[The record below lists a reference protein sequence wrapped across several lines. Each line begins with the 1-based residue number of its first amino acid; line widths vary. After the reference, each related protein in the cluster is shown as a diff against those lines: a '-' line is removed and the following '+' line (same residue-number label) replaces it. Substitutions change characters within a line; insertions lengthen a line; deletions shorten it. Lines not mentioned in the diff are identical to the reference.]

1 MMRSDMP
8 KQIQAYRN
16 GGGLMSLATVPMETE
31 MAGQPHRLAYINP
44 EEEELLL
51 AMGGAGEPGPGGIVS
66 YFLHNQE
73 SRDKIKSAISKA
85 FGGGGS
91 SNNNTQSQQS
101 DDNQSDDND
110 KPASIGLADSL
121 LMGFG
126 LKEKTPEYYAATAR
140 TLARTQGEDRAQQ
153 YIDQIGGNLNIT
165 TGLDSTGNI
174 QSTGV
179 AEALA
184 NVDIASAASSFTPS
198 TGGGGD
204 SGGQAAAVVDDTTT
218 TTNVFEGLTDDQL
231 NAQSTYLNRVADYMG
246 QYTPEQLSDPTQRQ
260 NIYSQSFAPTQEEFM
275 AITGADENLAKALL
289 TRQSGQ
295 NYDLRDWSKIMESD
309 NPLEAARAATA
320 ALYMTEGLYGAGQT
334 INTGQMVD
342 AVDNVI
348 GETDQLYA
356 YTTGFNPYSQYG
368 VGDIKIG
375 IKTPDGVQLTQMGAL
390 SSPTLGENLARF
402 GYGTEDLA
410 ELIPS
415 IEQYYA
421 DNFKYVP
428 NYAKVG
434 TYNDEFYSD
443 DGVNFQTA
451 QDAMDAYNQYY
462 GEEYPIMGMND
473 GVMYGNRNILTNP
486 ASDPFGYIK
495 NLQNIQ
501 QTTTGDLETGQG
513 YLFQTTPGFFGNSA
527 LNIIDQDVYEANEA
541 AAAAAAQQQAAAE
554 QAAQYSSGQPI
565 TGSAAQNTGLQT
577 YSALVPSTGTS
588 TAGIAGLPSTT
599 QQTPYTFTAYNPG
612 TYNPAV
618 TPLTLPPLG

>member
-44 EEEELLL
+44 EEEQLLL

-91 SNNNTQSQQS
+91 NNNTQSQQS
-101 DDNQSDDND
+101 ANNQSDDND
-110 KPASIGLADSL
+110 KPASVGLADSL

-126 LKEKTPEYYAATAR
+126 LKERTPEYYAATAN
-140 TLARTQGEDRAQQ
+140 TLARTQGGDRARQ

-184 NVDIASAASSFTPS
+184 NVDVDAAAADFTPS
-198 TGGGGD
+198 TGGGDD
-204 SGGQAAAVVDDTTT
+204 SGGQAAAVVEETPIK
-218 TTNVFEGLTDDQL
+218 VFEGLTEDQL
-231 NAQSTYLNRVADYMG
+231 SAQSDYLGRVADYMG
-246 QYTPEQLSDPTQRQ
+246 QYTPEQLSDTSMRKA
-260 NIYSQSFAPTQEEFM
+260 IYTRNFAPTQEEFM
-275 AITGADENLAKALL
+275 AITGADENLAQALL
-289 TRQSGQ
+289 TQQPGQSF
-295 NYDLRDWSKIMESD
+295 DLRDWSKIMDSD

-320 ALYMTEGLYGAGQT
+320 ALYMTEGLYGAGRT
-334 INTGQMVD
+334 IHTGQMVD

-356 YTTGFNPYSQYG
+356 YTTGSGPDSKYG
-368 VGDIKIG
+368 VGTVRIG
-375 IKTPDGVQLTQMGAL
+375 IKTPDGIQLTQLGPL
-390 SSPTLGENLARF
+390 SSPKFGETLARF

-410 ELIPS
+410 ELTPA

-421 DNFKYVP
+421 DNFKYAP
-428 NYAKVG
+428 DYQKVG
-434 TYNDEFYSD
+434 KYNDEFYSN
-443 DGVNFQTA
+443 DGVNFQTS
-451 QDAMDAYNQYY
+451 QEAMDLYNQYY
-462 GEEYPIMGMND
+462 GDEYPLMGMNN

-486 ASDPFGYIK
+486 TSDPFGYLQ

-501 QTTTGDLETGQG
+501 QSTTGDLETGQG
-513 YLFQTTPGFFGNSA
+513 YLFQTTPGFFGNPAIS
-527 LNIIDQDVYEANEA
+527 IIDQDVYEANEA

-577 YSALVPSTGTS
+577 YSALVPSAGTS

-599 QQTPYTFTAYNPG
+599 QQTPYTFTAYNPDLF
-612 TYNPAV
+612 TPAV

>member
-8 KQIQAYRN
+8 KQVQAYRN
-16 GGGLMSLATVPMETE
+16 GGGLMSLATVPIETE

-91 SNNNTQSQQS
+91 SSSDKNNKPAASSS
-101 DDNQSDDND
+101 DKNDD
-110 KPASIGLADSL
+110 KPKNLGIADSL

-126 LKEKTPEYYAATAR
+126 LKERTPEYYAATAR
-140 TLARTQGEDRAQQ
+140 TIARTQGADRAQK
-153 YIDQIGGNLNIT
+153 YIDDIGGNANIT

-184 NVDIASAASSFTPS
+184 NVDITSAAADFTPS
-198 TGGGGD
+198 TGDGG
-204 SGGQAAAVVDDTTT
+204 GGQAAAVVEEVEETPIK
-218 TTNVFEGLTDDQL
+218 VFEGLTEDQIG
-231 NAQSTYLNRVADYMG
+231 AQSDYLNRVADYMG
-246 QYTPEQLSDPTQRQ
+246 QYTPEQLSDTSFRRAV
-260 NIYSQSFAPTQEEFM
+260 YSRNFAPTQEEFM

-289 TRQSGQ
+289 TQQPGQS
-295 NYDLRDWSKIMESD
+295 YDLRDWSKIMESD

-320 ALYMTEGLYGAGQT
+320 ALYMTEGLYGAGRT
-334 INTGQMVD
+334 IHTGQMVD

-356 YTTGFNPYSQYG
+356 YTTGSGPDSKYG
-368 VGDIKIG
+368 VGTVRIG
-375 IKTPDGVQLTQMGAL
+375 IKTPDGIQLTQLGPL
-390 SSPTLGENLARF
+390 SSPTFGETLARF

-410 ELIPS
+410 ELTPA

-428 NYAKVG
+428 DYQKVG
-434 TYNDEFYSD
+434 KYNDEFYSN
-443 DGVNFQTA
+443 DGVNFQTS
-451 QDAMDAYNQYY
+451 QEAMDAYNQYY
-462 GEEYPIMGMND
+462 GEEYPIMGMNN

-486 ASDPFGYIK
+486 TSDPFGYIK

-501 QTTTGDLETGQG
+501 QSTTGDLETGQG
-513 YLFQTTPGFFGNSA
+513 YLFQTTPGFFGNPA
-527 LNIIDQDVYEANEA
+527 LSIIDQDVYEANEA
-541 AAAAAAQQQAAAE
+541 AAAAAAQQKAAAE

-577 YSALVPSTGTS
+577 YSALVPSSGTS

-612 TYNPAV
+612 TFTPAV

>member
-1 MMRSDMP
+1 
-8 KQIQAYRN
+8 
-16 GGGLMSLATVPMETE
+16 
-31 MAGQPHRLAYINP
+31 
-44 EEEELLL
+44 
-51 AMGGAGEPGPGGIVS
+51 MGT
-66 YFLHNQE
+66 F
-73 SRDKIKSAISKA
+73 
-85 FGGGGS
+85 
-91 SNNNTQSQQS
+91 
-101 DDNQSDDND
+101 
-110 KPASIGLADSL
+110 
-121 LMGFG
+121 
-126 LKEKTPEYYAATAR
+126 
-140 TLARTQGEDRAQQ
+140 
-153 YIDQIGGNLNIT
+153 
-165 TGLDSTGNI
+165 
-174 QSTGV
+174 
-179 AEALA
+179 
-184 NVDIASAASSFTPS
+184 
-198 TGGGGD
+198 
-204 SGGQAAAVVDDTTT
+204 
-218 TTNVFEGLTDDQL
+218 
-231 NAQSTYLNRVADYMG
+231 
-246 QYTPEQLSDPTQRQ
+246 TPEQLSDVGQRRG
-260 NIYSQSFAPTQEEFM
+260 IYDQDFAPTQKEFM

-289 TRQSGQ
+289 SRQPGQ
-295 NYDLRDWSKIMESD
+295 SYDLRNWSKIMESD

-320 ALYMTEGLYGAGQT
+320 ALYMTEGLYGAGRT
-334 INTGQMVD
+334 IHTGQMVD

-375 IKTPDGVQLTQMGAL
+375 IKTPDGVQLTQMGSL

-462 GEEYPIMGMND
+462 GEEYPIMGMNN

-577 YSALVPSTGTS
+577 YSALVPSAGTS

-612 TYNPAV
+612 VYTPAV

>member
-8 KQIQAYRN
+8 KQVQAYRN

-44 EEEELLL
+44 EEEQLLL

-91 SNNNTQSQQS
+91 SNNNTQSQ
-101 DDNQSDDND
+101 NSDDND
-110 KPASIGLADSL
+110 KPSNNIGIVDSL

-126 LKEKTPEYYAATAR
+126 LKEKTDAYYNATAR
-140 TLARTQGEDRAQQ
+140 SIARSQGSDRAQQ
-153 YIDQIGGNLNIT
+153 YLDNNADNISNQSNIT
-165 TGLDSTGNI
+165 VNVTE
-174 QSTGV
+174 
-179 AEALA
+179 EA
-184 NVDIASAASSFTPS
+184 DKFYDDTPS
-198 TGGGGD
+198 GGGDDNVSVAVATGGGG
-204 SGGQAAAVVDDTTT
+204 GGGEDVTT

-231 NAQSTYLNRVADYMG
+231 NAQSDYLSRVADYMG
-246 QYTPEQLSDPTQRQ
+246 TFTPEQLSDVGQRRG
-260 NIYSQSFAPTQEEFM
+260 IYDQDFAPTQKEFM

-289 TRQSGQ
+289 SRQPGQ
-295 NYDLRDWSKIMESD
+295 SYDLRNWSKIMESD

-320 ALYMTEGLYGAGQT
+320 ALYMTEGLYGAGRT
-334 INTGQMVD
+334 IHTGQMVD

-375 IKTPDGVQLTQMGAL
+375 IKTPDGVQLTQMGSL

-462 GEEYPIMGMND
+462 GEEYPIMGMNN

-577 YSALVPSTGTS
+577 YSALVPSAGTS
-588 TAGIAGLPSTT
+588 TAGIAGLPSTI
-599 QQTPYTFTAYNPG
+599 QPAIQTPYTFTAYNPG
-612 TYNPAV
+612 TYNPV
-618 TPLTLPPLG
+618 VGPLTLPPLG

>member
-101 DDNQSDDND
+101 DDND
-110 KPASIGLADSL
+110 KPSNNVGFVDSL

-126 LKEKTPEYYAATAR
+126 LKEKTDAYYNATAR
-140 TLARTQGEDRAQQ
+140 SIARSQGSDRAQQ
-153 YIDQIGGNLNIT
+153 YLDNNADNISNQSNIT
-165 TGLDSTGNI
+165 VNVTE
-174 QSTGV
+174 
-179 AEALA
+179 EA
-184 NVDIASAASSFTPS
+184 DKFYDDTPS
-198 TGGGGD
+198 GGGDDNVSVAVATGGGG
-204 SGGQAAAVVDDTTT
+204 GGGEDVTTT
-218 TTNVFEGLTDDQL
+218 TTTTKVFEGLTDDQL
-231 NAQSTYLNRVADYMG
+231 GAQSTYLNRVADYMG
-246 QYTPEQLSDPTQRQ
+246 QYTPEQLSDIGQRRG
-260 NIYSQSFAPTQEEFM
+260 IYDQDFAPTRDEFM
-275 AITGADENLAKALL
+275 AITGVDEATAKALL
-289 TRQSGQ
+289 SRQVGQ
-295 NYDLRDWSKIMESD
+295 SYDLRDWSKIMASD
-309 NPLEAARAATA
+309 NPLEAAQAATA
-320 ALYMTEGLYGAGQT
+320 ALYMTEGLYGAGRT
-334 INTGQMVD
+334 IHTGQMVD

-356 YTTGFNPYSQYG
+356 YTTGFSPYSQYG

-375 IKTPDGVQLTQMGAL
+375 IKTPDGVQLTQMGPL

-462 GEEYPIMGMND
+462 GEEYPIMGMNN

-486 ASDPFGYIK
+486 TSDPFGYIK

-501 QTTTGDLETGQG
+501 QTTTGDLATGQG

-554 QAAQYSSGQPI
+554 EAAKYSSGQPVM
-565 TGSAAQNTGLQT
+565 GSAGANTGLQNYT
-577 YSALVPSTGTS
+577 ALQPAAGTS
-588 TAGIAGLPSTT
+588 TAGIAGLPSTI
-599 QQTPYTFTAYNPG
+599 QPAIQTPYTFTAYNPG
-612 TYNPAV
+612 TYNPV
-618 TPLTLPPLG
+618 VGPLTLPPLG